1 MSLSKNIKTKKVKIG
16 IIGLGYV
23 GLSNAILIN
32 KNQFKVVG
40 FDINNYKINKLKKNQ
55 SYIED
60 ISSKDL
66 KAYNKKSIFT
76 NDYNLLIDCEILI
89 ISVPTPLK
97 NKSKPDLSYL
107 NNAISYIKKIKPE
120 NKMIILESTSYPGT
134 TSEFFSHKIF
144 SNSHIIF
151 SPERINP
158 GVNYKNE
165 NITKI
170 IGSDKKNSLQ
180 FANLFYKKIYKK
192 IFICQNTKSAEM
204 IKLFEN
210 TFRAINIAYIN
221 EIKEICSKFNL
232 DIWEIINGAK
242 TKPFGFMP
250 FYPSIGV
257 GGHCIPVDPKY
268 LLWKI
273 NKSNFNSPLI
283 TASMKRLDYIK
294 HESFLKIK
302 KQLKKQ
308 SKVLVLGVSYKKNI
322 SDTRE
327 SPAIYI
333 IKKMIKSGFKV
344 DFYDPHVPS
353 ILNKELKS
361 IDLSIK
367 NIKKY
372 HIVLICMA
380 HDKVDFNFVL
390 KHSKRIIDPF
400 NLYKKN
406 KKVICI

>member
-1 MSLSKNIKTKKVKIG
+1 MLNLKKIQSKKIKIG
-16 IIGLGYV
+16 ILGLGYV
-23 GLSNAILIN
+23 GLSNAVLIN
-32 KNQFKVVG
+32 KNKFKVVG
-40 FDINNYKINKLKKNQ
+40 FDINLSKIKKLNNNQ

-60 ISSKDL
+60 ITTRDL
-66 KAYNKKSIFT
+66 KDYKKRSIFT
-76 NDYNLLIDCEILI
+76 NNLNLLKDCNILI

-97 NKSKPDLSYL
+97 NNSEPDLSYL
-107 NNAISYIKKIKPE
+107 KDAVKYTKKINPS

-134 TSEFFSHKIF
+134 TNDLFSHKIF
-144 SNSHIIF
+144 KKSHIIF

-158 GVNYKNE
+158 GAKYKNE
-165 NITKI
+165 DITKI
-170 IGSDKKNSLQ
+170 IGSDKKNSLEL
-180 FANLFYKKIYKK
+180 ASSFYKKIYKK

-221 EIKEICSKFNL
+221 EIKEICGKFDIN
-232 DIWEIINGAK
+232 IWEVINGAK

-273 NKSNFNSPLI
+273 NKSNFKSPLI
-283 TASMKRLDYIK
+283 SSSMKRLDHIK
-294 HESFLKIK
+294 LESFLKIK
-302 KQLKKQ
+302 KQIAKG
-308 SKVLVLGVSYKKNI
+308 SKILVLGVSYKKNI

-327 SPAIYI
+327 SPAIFI

-344 DFYDPHVPS
+344 DFHDPHVPY
-353 ILNKELKS
+353 ILNKTLKS
-361 IDLSIK
+361 KTLSEK
-367 NIKKY
+367 NLKKY
-372 HIVLICMA
+372 HIILICTA
-380 HDKVDFNFVL
+380 HDKINFNFIL
-390 KHSKRIIDPF
+390 KHSKKIIDPF

-406 KKVICI
+406 KKVISL